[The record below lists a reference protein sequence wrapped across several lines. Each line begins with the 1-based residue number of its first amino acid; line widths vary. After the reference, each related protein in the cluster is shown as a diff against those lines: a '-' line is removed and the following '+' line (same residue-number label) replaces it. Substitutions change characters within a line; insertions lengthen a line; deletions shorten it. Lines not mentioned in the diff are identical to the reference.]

1 MKMTP
6 VNKVPE
12 RDNPKKH
19 LQAMLD
25 EFMKSEASVVRL
37 NIGPEDYSNLTVA
50 RSCIA
55 IAATRSG
62 YPIKVFKRKDD
73 IYLCK
78 DV

>member
-6 VNKVPE
+6 VDKVPG
-12 RDNPKKH
+12 RNKPKKH
-19 LQAMLD
+19 LQMMLD

-37 NIGPEDYSNLTVA
+37 NISPDDYSNLIVA

-73 IYLCK
+73 IYLSK